1 MDGLEVDHP
10 RPAGSAWVAPWR
22 RDSREASDAFRRRR
36 SRPSC
41 EAKSDSPLRFVILSV
56 ALGHAQVPAC
66 GKRLRGRL
74 REELADKGLIFLLS

>member
-1 MDGLEVDHP
+1 VTISLGGPFSMSEPLTESP
-10 RPAGSAWVAPWR
+10 EMSP
-22 RDSREASDAFRRRR
+22 FQ
-36 SRPSC
+36 
-41 EAKSDSPLRFVILSV
+41 AKSDSPLRFVILSV